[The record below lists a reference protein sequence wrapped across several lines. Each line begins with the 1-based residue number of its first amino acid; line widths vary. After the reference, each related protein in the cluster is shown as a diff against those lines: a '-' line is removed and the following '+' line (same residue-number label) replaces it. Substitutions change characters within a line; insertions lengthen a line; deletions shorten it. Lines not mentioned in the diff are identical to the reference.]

1 MRTLQMLY
9 FVAPLVVALT
19 VILGCSDDGAFEPG
33 HINKSDGV
41 DSDDYADIAGLVYI
55 KDHTQGYFEPAEG
68 ATVKLWKRSDAEM
81 SKWLLYAD
89 DATVDE
95 DGYYLYE
102 DVKMTGDDSL
112 CEEYDWFKVEISGV
126 ELEDTTFTRFA
137 HREPRNGV
145 VRVDVILYV
154 GETAGTPPFSQV
166 GNFNEHGHFTYKD
179 EYGEFVWGEYILG
192 EATCPPDQNLIYF
205 GGCLDADWRIN
216 NINQEE
222 QWGNVGPA
230 YARYDFYEFEPPH
243 TFVGRGYYYWDADWP
258 EWGMHE
264 KIPTQPVFI
273 WIDFI
278 DTTFPP

>member
-1 MRTLQMLY
+1 MRTLKMLF
-9 FVAPLVVALT
+9 FVAPLVVALA
-19 VILGCSDDGAFEPG
+19 VVLGCSDDGILEAVN
-33 HINKSDGV
+33 INKSDA
-41 DSDDYADIAGLVYI
+41 YADIAGLVYV
-55 KDHTQGYFEPAEG
+55 KLTQPPDTFYAAED

-95 DGYYLYE
+95 DGYFLYE

-154 GETAGTPPFSQV
+154 GETAETPPFAQV
-166 GNFNEHGHFTYKD
+166 GNFHEHGHFTYND
-179 EYGEFVWGEYILG
+179 DVGEFVWGEAVTG
-192 EATCPPDQNLIYF
+192 EATCPPGQNLIYF

-216 NINQEE
+216 DINQEE

-230 YARYDFYEFEPPH
+230 YARYDFYEFYPPYT
-243 TFVGRGYYYWDADWP
+243 TFEGRGYYYWDADWP

-264 KIPTQPVFI
+264 KLPTQPAFI